1 MNTKVLLSGLIGF
14 FIGGLLVSI
23 IATTTANNTDSNST
37 ETMSATEM
45 LKDKKGADFDKAYIE
60 HMIGH
65 HQDAVDMSELAAEN
79 AERQEI
85 KDLATNIIAAQT
97 TEITQMEQW
106 LVDWGYTDTETDT
119 SNPHSMH

>member
-1 MNTKVLLSGLIGF
+1 MNTKVLLAGLIGF

-23 IATTTANNTDSNST
+23 IATTTGNSSTSNTT
-37 ETMSATEM
+37 ENMSATEM
-45 LKDKKGADFDKAYIE
+45 LKDKTGADFDKAYIE

-85 KDLATNIIAAQT
+85 KDLATDIIKAQT
-97 TEITQMEQW
+97 TEINQMEQW
-106 LVDWGYTDTETDT
+106 LVDWGYKEASTN
-119 SNPHSMH
+119 NPHSMH

>member
-1 MNTKVLLSGLIGF
+1 MNTKVLLAGLIGF

-23 IATTTANNTDSNST
+23 IATTTGNSSSSNTT
-37 ETMSATEM
+37 ENMSATEM

-65 HQDAVDMSELAAEN
+65 HQDAVDMSELATEN

-85 KDLATNIIAAQT
+85 KDLATDIIEAQT
-97 TEITQMEQW
+97 TEISQMEQW
-106 LVDWGYTDTETDT
+106 LVDWGYKETGT